1 MNLPHWPESPDRKR
15 DDGAVFRV
23 GDRVRV
29 VDQEIHGEIVRW
41 DGGKAVVLDDD
52 AADWMEGD
60 DDGTL
65 VFSLW
70 DLASDTESQHH
81 PRHGNLRIQLDKTV

>member
-1 MNLPHWPESPDRKR
+1 MNLPHWPDSPDRER
-15 DDGAVFRV
+15 YDGAVFRV

-41 DGGKAVVLDDD
+41 DGGRAVVLDDD
-52 AADWMEGD
+52 AAEWMDDD

-70 DLASDTESQHH
+70 DLASDTESRHH
-81 PRHGNLRIQLDKTV
+81 PRHGNLGIQLDKTV

>member
-1 MNLPHWPESPDRKR
+1 MNLPHWPDTSDRER
-15 DDGAVFRV
+15 YDGAVFRV

-52 AADWMEGD
+52 AAEWAEPDEEGV
-60 DDGTL
+60 L

-70 DLASDTESQHH
+70 DLSSDTESRHH
-81 PRHGNLRIQLDKTV
+81 PRHGNGEHST